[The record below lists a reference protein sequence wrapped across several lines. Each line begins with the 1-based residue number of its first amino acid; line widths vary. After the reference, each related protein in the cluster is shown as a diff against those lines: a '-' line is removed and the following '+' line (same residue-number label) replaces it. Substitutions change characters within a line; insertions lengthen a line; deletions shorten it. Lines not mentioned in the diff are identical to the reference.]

1 MIKEPTR
8 YVGDT
13 TTLLDLIFTDS
24 PHLCYQSGVSS
35 PLPNLDY
42 CTIHCSLN
50 ISTYKTKAFK
60 RTVWDYKAT
69 NINEMNESLNSAPW
83 DTAYALY
90 DDIDEILSYNNNS
103 LIESTC
109 REFFLNKTVT
119 IRTNDKPWMSNE
131 VRYFFRRRDRF
142 FKKFK
147 RTQSTTDKLNFNIAR
162 REANTA
168 KRNAIKRYEQKLV
181 NCPKIFWVVSQI
193 GPYLHY
199 MKMVR

>member
-1 MIKEPTR
+1 MITEPTR

-13 TTLLDLIFTDS
+13 ATLLDLIFTDS
-24 PHLCYQSGVSS
+24 PHLCYHSGVSS
-35 PLPNLDY
+35 PLANFDH
-42 CTIHCSLN
+42 CTIHCSFN

-69 NINEMNESLNSAPW
+69 NINEINESLNSAPW

-90 DDIDEILSYNNNS
+90 DDIDEILSYNNS

-109 REFFLNKTVT
+109 QKHILHKTVT

-142 FKKFK
+142 FFLNLKEH
-147 RTQSTTDKLNFNIAR
+147 SPKL
-162 REANTA
+162 T
-168 KRNAIKRYEQKLV
+168 
-181 NCPKIFWVVSQI
+181 S
-193 GPYLHY
+193 
-199 MKMVR
+199 